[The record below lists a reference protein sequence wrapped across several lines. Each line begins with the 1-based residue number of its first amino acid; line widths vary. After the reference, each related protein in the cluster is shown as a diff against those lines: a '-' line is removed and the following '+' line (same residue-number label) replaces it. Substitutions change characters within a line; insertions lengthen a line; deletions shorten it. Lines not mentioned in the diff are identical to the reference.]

1 MRRRADRQHTLR
13 HSRRDGERQPLI
25 PPQGIGRIRG
35 TGESGDVSPFR
46 GGEETMA
53 ERVKQA
59 HGPTHGYIKEGD
71 KEKLRNRLRRIEGQV
86 RGVQRM
92 IEEEKYCVDILTQI
106 SSYIAA
112 SEKVA
117 SLVLRDHMD
126 HCVREAV
133 EDGTKADEKIEELAE
148 AVERF
153 VKFD

>member
-1 MRRRADRQHTLR
+1 MT
-13 HSRRDGERQPLI
+13 
-25 PPQGIGRIRG
+25 
-35 TGESGDVSPFR
+35 
-46 GGEETMA
+46 

-59 HGPTHGYIKEGD
+59 HGDTHGYIKEGD

-92 IEEEKYCVDILTQI
+92 IEEEAYCVDVLTQI

-117 SLVLRDHMD
+117 ALVLRDHMD

-133 EDGTKADEKIEELAE
+133 ADGSKADAKIAELAE

-153 VKFD
+153 VKLD